1 MSPDK
6 DCHLHSRWLTG
17 SPTPERG
24 ASALRPLP
32 WSLDQSPA
40 QLLRA
45 WGAEAGEASLPLLLL
60 IDRRDAA
67 GARAAPALRG
77 LLCARELERLARF
90 RQAADRERFLLGRG
104 GLRWLLGT
112 LLDCAAAELPLSE
125 ASHGKPEL
133 RGGPQ
138 FNVSHAGDLVLLA
151 VHRHWPIGVDVEQ
164 ERPDLDWEAI
174 ARRVLP
180 ARELQALRQLPPPLR
195 AAGYLRAWCRL
206 EAKLKARGDGLSPVR
221 GSPAGRRP
229 GNGGQGSRRWRS
241 PWRWRAGEGRGAVDA
256 AVGPGA
262 APGLRRCC
270 GSLAGG
276 SGHLGAPLKGSSNN
290 PKLD

>member
-1 MSPDK
+1 MVCP
-6 DCHLHSRWLTG
+6 LHSRWLIG
-17 SPTPERG
+17 SPPPERG

-180 ARELQALRQLPPPLR
+180 AGELQALRQLPPPLR

-206 EAKLKARGDGLSPVR
+206 EAKLKARGDGLS
-221 GSPAGRRP
+221 GLAALAAWEEAAQLEAAQLEAAQQGAGQVMVGREAGGGGAHGAGGP
-229 GNGGQGSRRWRS
+229 GRASVQSMRLWDLVLPQGY
-241 PWRWRAGEGRGAVDA
+241 GGAVA
-256 AVGPGA
+256 LWQGA
-262 APGLRRCC
+262 A
-270 GSLAGG
+270 AI
-276 SGHLGAPLKGSSNN
+276 
-290 PKLD
+290 

>member
-1 MSPDK
+1 
-6 DCHLHSRWLTG
+6 
-17 SPTPERG
+17 
-24 ASALRPLP
+24 LRPLL
-32 WSLDQSPA
+32 WSLDRSPA

-45 WGAEAGEASLPLLLL
+45 WGAKAGEASLPLLLL
-60 IDRRDAA
+60 VDRRDAA

-90 RQAADRERFLLGRG
+90 RRAADQERFLLGRG

-125 ASHGKPEL
+125 GSHGKPEL

-151 VHRHWPIGVDVEQ
+151 VHRHWPIGVDVER
-164 ERPDLDWEAI
+164 ERSDLDWEAI

-180 ARELQALRQLPPPLR
+180 ASERQALRLLPPQRR

-206 EAKLKARGDGLSPVR
+206 EAKLKARGDGLSGLAALAAQEEVAQEKAALEAGGGAVL
-221 GSPAGRRP
+221 GSAGP
-229 GNGGQGSRRWRS
+229 GSAPLHSMRLWDLVLPQGYGG
-241 PWRWRAGEGRGAVDA
+241 AVALGRGASVHH
-256 AVGPGA
+256 
-262 APGLRRCC
+262 
-270 GSLAGG
+270 
-276 SGHLGAPLKGSSNN
+276 GHL
-290 PKLD
+290 

>member
-1 MSPDK
+1 MVCSLDS
-6 DCHLHSRWLTG
+6 CWLTG
-17 SPTPERG
+17 STPLESG
-24 ASALRPLP
+24 AGALRPLP

-77 LLCARELERLARF
+77 LLGARELERLARF

-125 ASHGKPEL
+125 GSHGKPEL

-164 ERPDLDWEAI
+164 ERPNLDWEAI

-206 EAKLKARGDGLSPVR
+206 EAKLKARGDGLS
-221 GSPAGRRP
+221 GLAALAAWEEAAQAAGGGGAP
-229 GNGGQGSRRWRS
+229 GAGGPGRAASQSMRLWDLALPQGY
-241 PWRWRAGEGRGAVDA
+241 GGAVA
-256 AVGPGA
+256 LWQGA
-262 APGLRRCC
+262 EGIE
-270 GSLAGG
+270 S
-276 SGHLGAPLKGSSNN
+276 
-290 PKLD
+290 

>member
-6 DCHLHSRWLTG
+6 DWSLESYRLTG
-17 SPTPERG
+17 SPPPARG
-24 ASALRPLP
+24 AISLRPLP

-45 WGAEAGEASLPLLLL
+45 WGAKAGEASLPLLLL

-112 LLDCAAAELPLSE
+112 LLDRAAAELPLSE
-125 ASHGKPEL
+125 GSHGKPEL

-180 ARELQALRQLPPPLR
+180 AKELQALRQLPPPLR

-206 EAKLKARGDGLSPVR
+206 EAKLKARGDGLS
-221 GSPAGRRP
+221 GLAALAAWEEAAQQDAAQEASGAHGAGGP
-229 GNGGQGSRRWRS
+229 G
-241 PWRWRAGEGRGAVDA
+241 RAAVPSMRLWDLALPEGYGGAVA
-256 AVGPGA
+256 LWQGA
-262 APGLRRCC
+262 A
-270 GSLAGG
+270 AI
-276 SGHLGAPLKGSSNN
+276 
-290 PKLD
+290 